1 MRLKK
6 DRVPLFR
13 PTKLTFT
20 KDRITSKRVDGNRC
34 TVFGTMH
41 LLLYYQI
48 LTDIQSGFL
57 SPDHHLRFSSES
69 AKEYGAMRSTK
80 GQAGEVRVLKEVLN
94 QAISLNAPDCIVAL
108 FEVYGGWEN
117 TQRKLNQLARTL
129 GISNHSRI
137 SPTGRRETCQLSNL
151 YDYYKIGVA
160 FLGLDQK
167 MHAYIRN
174 KSHTIHGTI
183 YEAQDH
189 HTEHETIASSIYW
202 GTDRNN
208 CLLFLDKGE
217 ELEGLLVING
227 ETQDEATELAL
238 GITKVKS
245 YEPLLEPSNELPYK
259 DWLIQRFDGY
269 FLNEQLTAGIE
280 VQHVSMDESYIRHSH
295 WKKVAYISLSASN
308 FRSLVPGSKR
318 TFHVN
323 EQIKKSS
330 LLEGITLII
339 TDTPIEELR
348 NKIPQYIVPDSL
360 LFAYQY
366 ASYMSEVYQG
376 KFIPIT
382 GSAGKSS
389 TRLMLSH
396 LLKDTGKV
404 FENYGNVNLHY
415 PTFGLSLEI
424 NNTYDFAFFEAAGA
438 TMNALSYGNNAYI
451 WQANVAIITSFGTA
465 HAADGI
471 DRNLFVKKQLFFSV
485 KEGGYAVINGDME
498 EKYLTPVLAMAK
510 ELNLTI
516 LLYSLKNK
524 QVDCFVTKKEVLKDR
539 TEVSLSLMNKEVNF
553 SLKTDSDGQIQNAM
567 AALLTLECI
576 GYKAEE
582 FAGKLLNFQSF
593 NRILKPIE
601 LKLENKKVT
610 VVDDTHNSSIESAI
624 NGISY
629 FAKKKEFYS
638 GRSILV
644 LGETAGL
651 GAQTHE
657 QHKRLEPAI
666 NASSADK
673 IIFYGEPFEG
683 LAIKNDQAV
692 LCETKEQVVQ
702 EIKQALTEDSY
713 VFVKG
718 SYGIGFYEVID
729 QLKQEANYL
738 ENEERE

>member
-1 MRLKK
+1 M
-6 DRVPLFR
+6 FR

-34 TVFGTMH
+34 SVWGTAH

-48 LTDIQSGFL
+48 LTDLQNKVL
-57 SPDHHLRFSSES
+57 SPEQPIRFSNDA

-80 GQAGEVRVLKEVLN
+80 GQAGEVRLLKDLLN
-94 QAISLNAPDCIVAL
+94 QAMSLDAPDCIVAL

-117 TQRKLNQLARTL
+117 TQRKLNQLARAL

-137 SPTGRRETCQLSNL
+137 SPTGRKESIQLSNL

-160 FLGLDQK
+160 FLGLDRR
-167 MHAYIRN
+167 MHAYVKNR
-174 KSHTIHGTI
+174 KHTIHGI
-183 YEAQDH
+183 RYEPQERQEEDL
-189 HTEHETIASSIYW
+189 ISSIYW
-202 GTDRNN
+202 GTEKEN
-208 CLLFLDKGE
+208 CLLFFDKGK
-217 ELEGLLVING
+217 ELSGSLVING
-227 ETQDEATELAL
+227 GTQEETTQLAL
-238 GITKVKS
+238 GITEVKT
-245 YEPLLEPSNELPYK
+245 YAPLLEPSMELPYK
-259 DWLIQRFDGY
+259 DWLTQRFEGY
-269 FLNEQLTAGIE
+269 FLNEQLAAGIE
-280 VQHVSMDESYIRHSH
+280 VEHVSMDESYIRHSH
-295 WKKVAYISLSASN
+295 WKNVAFISLAASN
-308 FRSLVPGSKR
+308 FRSLIPGSKR

-323 EQIKKSS
+323 DQVKKSP
-330 LLEGITLII
+330 LLDSISLII
-339 TDTPIEELR
+339 TDVPIEELGD
-348 NKIPQYIVPDSL
+348 KIPQYIVPDSL

-366 ASYMSEVYQG
+366 ASYMSEVYRG
-376 KFIPIT
+376 AVIPIT

-424 NNTYDFAFFEAAGA
+424 NNTYAFSLFEAAGA

-498 EKYLTPVLAMAK
+498 EKYLTPILAAAK
-510 ELNLTI
+510 ELNLRI
-516 LLYSLKNK
+516 CLYSLKNRSA
-524 QVDCFVTKKEVLKDR
+524 DCFVTKKNILKDR
-539 TEVSLSLMNKEVNF
+539 TEIHLSLMNKEVSF
-553 SLKTDSDGQIQNAM
+553 ALTTDSDGQIQNAM
-567 AALLTLECI
+567 AALLAIECI
-576 GYKAEE
+576 GYSAENYAE
-582 FAGKLLNFQSF
+582 KLRSFQSF
-593 NRILKPIE
+593 DRILKPME
-601 LKLENKKVT
+601 LKLEDKKVT

-624 NGISY
+624 NGVNY

-657 QHKRLEPAI
+657 QHKRLAPAI
-666 NASSADK
+666 NEALADK
-673 IIFYGEPFEG
+673 VIFYGEPFKG
-683 LAIKNDQAV
+683 LKIKNDQVV

-718 SYGIGFYEVID
+718 SHGIGFYEVID
-729 QLKQEANYL
+729 QLKQEANFIK
-738 ENEERE
+738 NGERE